1 MYNMVR
7 YFLFEKK
14 YFLCC
19 KLHDRNILHV
29 FLRVIKDGHNWSLI
43 WRWIKKLVK
52 RTLLQSDAPHMHQY
66 ERDWRPRIAAQ
77 HTHVV
82 CSAYSRSVRS
92 GLYIFFWIVKGAV
105 YHEFFQATS
114 LGTFDAITRLILFW
128 EYKIIHHFKGNWMT
142 FNSS

>member
-1 MYNMVR
+1 MRCRYTTQSVR
-7 YFLFEKK
+7 HKAATYFVLYHLQYQSYDHTAVRTAQVMNSMSNALYYTVRNFLFEKK

-29 FLRVIKDGHNWSLI
+29 FLQDWHNPGTMENLI
-43 WRWIKKLVK
+43 WRWIKPLVK

-77 HTHVV
+77 HARVV

-92 GLYIFFWIVKGAV
+92 GLFVFF
-105 YHEFFQATS
+105 
-114 LGTFDAITRLILFW
+114 
-128 EYKIIHHFKGNWMT
+128 
-142 FNSS
+142 